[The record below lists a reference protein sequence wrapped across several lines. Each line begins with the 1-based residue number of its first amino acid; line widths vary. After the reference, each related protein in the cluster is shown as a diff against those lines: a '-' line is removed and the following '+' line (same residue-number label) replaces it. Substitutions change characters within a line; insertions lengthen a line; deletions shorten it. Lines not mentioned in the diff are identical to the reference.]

1 VFLGEQRA
9 RSYSTTTPGLYPCLL
24 VSLDDALVSLDD
36 ALVFTR
42 GRKGTL
48 FRALLRIHAMQARI
62 GPPLCFHSSSLK
74 YVGIRAPYAPR
85 MTVRKSLESRSRLS
99 PVSTNA
105 SPNAKRSLAKLSMK
119 SCKYAGSLTSFLL
132 L

>member
-1 VFLGEQRA
+1 MIGRTNEMSSIGGLRFVWLLKSCCEDGVFLGEQRA

-62 GPPLCFHSSSLK
+62 D
-74 YVGIRAPYAPR
+74 
-85 MTVRKSLESRSRLS
+85 RLS
-99 PVSTNA
+99 ASTVQVS
-105 SPNAKRSLAKLSMK
+105 S
-119 SCKYAGSLTSFLL
+119 TSESDPRTLHE
-132 L
+132 